1 MPNCAFA
8 RRLLVLTPLLV
19 VAAGCGGVA
28 PTGDLDK
35 IQVTLGRFDVSVTNT
50 SGRPLTEVV
59 VEIGP
64 AGPGSHFVAHPN
76 RLENGET
83 RSLSHTSF
91 MDRDSV
97 PFSPRNTKATHVTVI
112 AKDLDGKP
120 VRIEVPFKS

>member
-1 MPNCAFA
+1 MPNYSLA
-8 RRLLVLTPLLV
+8 RRLLVLCPLLV

-28 PTGDLDK
+28 TTGDLDK

-50 SGRPLTEVV
+50 SGRTLTDVV

-64 AGPGSHFVAHPN
+64 AGPGSHFVAHPD

-83 RSLSHTSF
+83 RSLAHTSF

-97 PFSPRNTKATHVTVI
+97 PFSPRNTKATHVTVV
-112 AKDLDGKP
+112 ARDLDGKALR
-120 VRIEVPFKS
+120 VEVPFKS